1 MKTPE
6 MDLLDLCACRL
17 GCQYL
22 SDLRGLQGAAGP
34 AGRGPAGR
42 GGGGGPLA
50 GVERRFKLPDWGGPR
65 RLAGGSPGPAYRAA
79 GPGGAPPRLRA

>member
-22 SDLRGLQGAAGP
+22 SDLRGLQGWQRAQ
-34 AGRGPAGR
+34 
-42 GGGGGPLA
+42 LA
-50 GVERRFKLPDWGGPR
+50 GVLRDVAAGEALLREWNDALSYLTGEGPAASPEEAR
-65 RLAGGSPGPAYRAA
+65 ARLIGRLAPEGRLPG
-79 GPGGAPPRLRA
+79 

>member
-22 SDLRGLQGAAGP
+22 SDLRGLQGVAAGP

-42 GGGGGPLA
+42 GGGGGPPA
-50 GVERRFKLPDWGGPR
+50 GVERRVGLPDREGPAASPEEAR
-65 RLAGGSPGPAYRAA
+65 ARLIGRLAPEG
-79 GPGGAPPRLRA
+79 RLSE